1 MANEEERPVC
11 RSGLDAQER
20 ADADSTQGVGGE
32 DATVSNLVATWEKR
46 MATRIEQDSLGP
58 KEIPVD
64 VYYGLQ
70 TVRALENFPISRL
83 RLHPKMVETTVT
95 VKKAA
100 ALVNIDLGLL
110 KPEISRVIAAAADEV
125 LTGKLRDQFV
135 VDVYQ
140 LGAGTSFNMNVNEVL
155 ANRAIELLGGKKGDY
170 TIVHPNDHVNMAQ
183 STNDVFPAAMRMAG
197 RLLLAELL
205 PVLND
210 LQTALT
216 EKAKEFDGI
225 LKSARTHLQDAVPI
239 RLGQEFAAYAVTI
252 GKCQERIA
260 AATRSLE
267 ELGIGGSAAGTG
279 LNTHPQYRVRVV
291 EHLRTW
297 TGIEWNNAP
306 DMREAMQS
314 NLPVAEASSA
324 LRLLAIELTRIC
336 NDLRLLASGPTT
348 GFAEIVLPTVQ
359 SGSSIM
365 PGKVNPSMA
374 EMLNMVC
381 FQVIGNDLTVSMAV
395 QAGQLE
401 LNVMMPVMAYN
412 LHQSIEI
419 LKNAIRVFIDR
430 CVSGIVADADRC
442 RRYAESSR
450 ALGAAL
456 NMSIGYARAAEV
468 VKRALRERKTSID
481 VVREEKLLTEAQIA
495 QILAPAKLT
504 EPGLPGKLE

>member
-1 MANEEERPVC
+1 MA
-11 RSGLDAQER
+11 
-20 ADADSTQGVGGE
+20 
-32 DATVSNLVATWEKR
+32 
-46 MATRIEQDSLGP
+46 MRIEKDVLGEKAVP
-58 KEIPVD
+58 AE

-70 TVRALENFPISRL
+70 SVRAMENFPISGL
-83 RLHPKMVETTVT
+83 RMHPRMVEAIVL

-100 ALVNIDLGLL
+100 ALVNTDLGLL
-110 KPEISRVIAAAADEV
+110 RPEISRVIIAAADEV
-125 LTGKLRDQFV
+125 LAGKFRDQFV

-155 ANRAIELLGGKKGDY
+155 ANRAIELLGKQKGDY

-183 STNDVFPAAMRMAG
+183 STNDVFPAAMRMAA

-216 EKAKEFDGI
+216 KKAKEFDAI

-252 GKCQERIA
+252 GKCRERIA
-260 AATRSLE
+260 GATPSLE

-279 LNTHPQYRVRVV
+279 LNTHPQYRARLVKYLQV
-291 EHLRTW
+291 W
-297 TGIEWNNAP
+297 TKTEWRNAP

-324 LRLLAIELTRIC
+324 LKLLALELTRIC
-336 NDLRLLASGPTT
+336 NDLRLLTSGPTT
-348 GFAEIVLPTVQ
+348 GLAEIKLPAVQ
-359 SGSSIM
+359 PGSSIM
-365 PGKVNPSMA
+365 PGKINPSMA

-401 LNVMMPVMAYN
+401 LNVMMPVIAYN

-430 CVSGIVADADRC
+430 CVDGIVADADRC
-442 RRYAESSR
+442 RRYAESSM
-450 ALGAAL
+450 ALATAL
-456 NMSIGYARAAEV
+456 NVLVGYARAAEV
-468 VKRALRERKTSID
+468 VKRALRERKTIID
-481 VVREEKLLTEAQIA
+481 IVRDE
-495 QILAPAKLT
+495 QILAEEQIAEILDPVKLT
-504 EPGLPGKLE
+504 EPGLPGQSGKSG